1 MNIVRGFYG
10 LLLAAALLAGIAA
23 PHPTGAARMMRDIRV
38 PPRPMPE
45 FPDSGQEAWINSAP
59 LRRSDLKGQVLLL
72 DVWTTA

>member
-1 MNIVRGFYG
+1 MRIVHSSHR

-23 PHPTGAARMMRDIRV
+23 PHPGGAARMMRDIRV

-45 FPDSGQEAWINSAP
+45 FPVSGQEAWINSAP